1 MRLVCPNCDAEY
13 EVDIAAI
20 PDGGRDVQ
28 CSNCGHAWFQ
38 LPPAVEAELAAEEAL
53 FTPPPAEEPP
63 VAGSSETGGETA
75 AGPVTPPPAAGPR
88 NIDDSVLAVLRE
100 EAEREVAQRRAE
112 APQAIETQPD
122 LGLEVP
128 PSAAVNAA
136 TARRIA
142 RMKGVEPPP
151 PPEPEKPVARRD
163 LLPEIDEINST
174 LRAASEKRSGEA
186 AAVAENLPP
195 PRPRRGFRNG
205 FLLALV
211 VAGIGLT
218 AYAMAPRLSQ
228 QFPAAAPALGRY
240 VASVDQARVWLDGRM
255 QGLIG
260 MIRGFSGADGD
271 G

>member
-38 LPPAVEAELAAEEAL
+38 LPPSVEAELAAEEAL
-53 FTPPPAEEPP
+53 FTPPPADEPHAAP
-63 VAGSSETGGETA
+63 SEQGIAEA
-75 AGPVTPPPAAGPR
+75 ADDPAPPPATGPR

-122 LGLEVP
+122 LGLEAPP
-128 PSAAVNAA
+128 PSAVVNAA

-186 AAVAENLPP
+186 AAVAENLPA
-195 PRPRRGFRNG
+195 PRARRGFRNG
-205 FLLALV
+205 FLLVLV
-211 VAGIGLT
+211 VAGAGLT
-218 AYAMAPRLSQ
+218 AYSMAPRLAQ
-228 QFPAAAPALGRY
+228 QFPAAAPALSRY
-240 VASVDQARVWLDGRM
+240 VTTVDQARVWLDVRM

-260 MIRGFSGADGD
+260 TIRGFSGGE